1 MASLAENLA
10 DQVNVSHPLHENVAD
25 FGNLLSLT
33 VTLQVIVTFAL

>member
-25 FGNLLSLT
+25 FGDLLSLGT
-33 VTLQVIVTFAL
+33 GNK